1 MSTAPLLFK
10 GLGIGLALAAPVG
23 PMSILCIRRTLRDG
37 PLFGIVS
44 GLGIASADAAYGAVA
59 AFGISAVA
67 SVLLDLEMVL
77 RLVGGLF
84 LLALGARILLK
95 APVPAEESPGNSG
108 SHLPAPTCPALF

>member
-1 MSTAPLLFK
+1 MSTVPFLLK

-59 AFGISAVA
+59 AFYDPVGSQVRIGQHPVRMCHTPTQH
-67 SVLLDLEMVL
+67 LL
-77 RLVGGLF
+77 
-84 LLALGARILLK
+84 RILQ
-95 APVPAEESPGNSG
+95 
-108 SHLPAPTCPALF
+108 H